1 MKAVIIRETG
11 GPDKLLYEEVN
22 TPSPGAGEVLVRIR
36 AAGVNH
42 LDHDI
47 REGIAGFPTPV
58 PHVPGIEGAGEV
70 AEIGPGV
77 TSVKVGDR
85 VSISI
90 IASCGTCC
98 FCRTGRENL
107 CETLKG
113 ARGLFMW
120 GTYAEYTCVKEN
132 QLVAMPDATVLRAA
146 NAYMTE

>member
-1 MKAVIIRETG
+1 MKAIIIRETG
-11 GPDKLLYEEVN
+11 GPEKLLYEEVE
-22 TPSPGAGEVLVRIR
+22 TPTAGPGEVVVRVR

-70 AEIGPGV
+70 AEIGDGV

-90 IASCGTCC
+90 IASCGTCRL
-98 FCRTGRENL
+98 CRTGQENL
-107 CETLKG
+107 CENPNG
-113 ARGLFMW
+113 ALGL
-120 GTYAEYTCVKEN
+120 
-132 QLVAMPDATVLRAA
+132 
-146 NAYMTE
+146 